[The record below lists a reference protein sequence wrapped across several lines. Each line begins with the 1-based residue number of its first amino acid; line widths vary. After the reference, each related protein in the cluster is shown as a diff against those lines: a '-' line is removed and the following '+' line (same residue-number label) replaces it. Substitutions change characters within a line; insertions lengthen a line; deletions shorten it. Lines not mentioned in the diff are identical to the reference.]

1 MNDHFQKIVLEATG
15 AESLREREL
24 IQSLWSGYGNIIRYG
39 LTGSEMRSVVVKH
52 VRLPD
57 NDAHPRGWNTD
68 LSHERKIKSYQVE
81 TAWCS
86 AIMRRAARTEDCLV
100 YVFGTTTRDFFTEQI
115 ALLYGRSC
123 HIFAFDPTI
132 TADRF
137 TTNFPDRV
145 TFKPWGLRSG
155 GVETRWRHPVYGRV
169 LGELL
174 TLQAIKARLVHSG
187 RRLALMKVDCEGCE
201 WAWLGRSQPGDELFL
216 VDQLFMEFHFAS
228 TLRFGDDAL
237 RLAPTVRET
246 LQSHFRVALSWPS
259 YGFDGDQNKS
269 HPQLTAAGVDPQPC
283 CRPFLFLRA
292 QGPGPRHAFG
302 AFGGGHGAARRV
314 RRVVSRGAGSQA
326 AEHVSGSVLASG
338 VRTLAH
344 RAINGKGERHTHT
357 NHDPHEPHTH
367 ALRFIQMLLCF
378 VFAVLAFNTCCI
390 GAAFA

>member
-1 MNDHFQKIVLEATG
+1 MVRKREANYPAQWYEPELE
-15 AESLREREL
+15 
-24 IQSLWSGYGNIIRYG
+24 
-39 LTGSEMRSVVVKH
+39 H
-52 VRLPD
+52 
-57 NDAHPRGWNTD
+57 
-68 LSHERKIKSYQVE
+68 QVE

-292 QGPGPRHAFG
+292 RAWPTPCIRSLRGRPWRCTARTPRG
-302 AFGGGHGAARRV
+302 LARGRIA
-314 RRVVSRGAGSQA
+314 SRGTCQWLS
-326 AEHVSGSVLASG
+326 SG